1 MLEIITEKIKS
12 YLSATCLVD
21 FDGVEADS
29 NTDLFEAGFIDSY
42 GFVELVTFLEREFS
56 IKVTDDDLVTESFN
70 SVNEL
75 VRYIGEKQDVKVV

>member
-1 MLEIITEKIKS
+1 MFETMTEKIKA
-12 YLSATCLVD
+12 YLSATCLID
-21 FDGVEADS
+21 FDGIEVND

-75 VRYIGEKQDVKVV
+75 VRYVGEKQDVKVI